1 MWSNPHVPF
10 PYTLFSREDCYAKQ
24 SFLFYLSYGII
35 KLGVLYMDK
44 FNETINHIK
53 EKVGE
58 ENSALISDELISLMT
73 EHKALTE
80 QNTEQTEQIN
90 TLKSEKD
97 DLVNANAKL
106 FRRLGFEDEQQTT
119 FVQNTTVQQ
128 PEVKEIE
135 LGDIINEK
143 GDII

>member
-1 MWSNPHVPF
+1 
-10 PYTLFSREDCYAKQ
+10 
-24 SFLFYLSYGII
+24 
-35 KLGVLYMDK
+35 MDK
-44 FNETINHIK
+44 FNDTISHIK

-80 QNTEQTEQIN
+80 QNNEQTEQIN

-97 DLVNANAKL
+97 DLVNVNAKL
-106 FRRLGFEDEQQTT
+106 FRRLGFEDKEEMT
-119 FVQNTTVQQ
+119 FKGNTTEQST
-128 PEVKEIE
+128 ESKEIQ
-135 LGDIINEK
+135 LGDIINSK

>member
-1 MWSNPHVPF
+1 
-10 PYTLFSREDCYAKQ
+10 
-24 SFLFYLSYGII
+24 
-35 KLGVLYMDK
+35 MDK
-44 FNETINHIK
+44 FNETIDHIK

-73 EHKALTE
+73 EHKSLTE
-80 QNTEQTEQIN
+80 QDNEKAKQIE

-106 FRRLGFEDEQQTT
+106 FRRLGFEDEQKTT
-119 FVQNTTVQQ
+119 YTNPNDTEQNT
-128 PEVKEIE
+128 ECEEIKI
-135 LGDIINEK
+135 GDIINDK

>member
-1 MWSNPHVPF
+1 
-10 PYTLFSREDCYAKQ
+10 
-24 SFLFYLSYGII
+24 
-35 KLGVLYMDK
+35 MDK

-80 QNTEQTEQIN
+80 QSNEQTEQIN

-119 FVQNTTVQQ
+119 FTQNIDNTQQ
-128 PEVKEIE
+128 GNESEEISI
-135 LGDIINEK
+135 GDIINEK
-143 GDII
+143 GDIL

>member
-1 MWSNPHVPF
+1 
-10 PYTLFSREDCYAKQ
+10 
-24 SFLFYLSYGII
+24 
-35 KLGVLYMDK
+35 MDN
-44 FNETINHIK
+44 FNETIDHIK

-73 EHKALTE
+73 AHKSLTE
-80 QNTEQTEQIN
+80 QDNEKAKQIE

-106 FRRLGFEDEQQTT
+106 FRRLGFEDEQKTT
-119 FVQNTTVQQ
+119 FQHNTEQT
-128 PEVKEIE
+128 ESKETEEIKI
-135 LGDIINEK
+135 GDIINNN

>member
-1 MWSNPHVPF
+1 
-10 PYTLFSREDCYAKQ
+10 
-24 SFLFYLSYGII
+24 
-35 KLGVLYMDK
+35 MDK

-73 EHKALTE
+73 EHKALTD
-80 QNTEQTEQIN
+80 QNNEQTTQIN

-106 FRRLGFEDEQQTT
+106 FRRLGFEDEEQTT
-119 FVQNTTVQQ
+119 FVQSPTPQET
-128 PEVKEIE
+128 EIKEIQ

>member
-1 MWSNPHVPF
+1 
-10 PYTLFSREDCYAKQ
+10 
-24 SFLFYLSYGII
+24 
-35 KLGVLYMDK
+35 MDK

-58 ENSALISDELISLMT
+58 ENSALISDELINLMT

-80 QNTEQTEQIN
+80 QSNEQAEQIN

-106 FRRLGFEDEQQTT
+106 FRRLGFEDEEQTH
-119 FVQNTTVQQ
+119 FIQNPTEQET
-128 PEVKEIE
+128 EVKEISI
-135 LGDIINEK
+135 GDIINEK